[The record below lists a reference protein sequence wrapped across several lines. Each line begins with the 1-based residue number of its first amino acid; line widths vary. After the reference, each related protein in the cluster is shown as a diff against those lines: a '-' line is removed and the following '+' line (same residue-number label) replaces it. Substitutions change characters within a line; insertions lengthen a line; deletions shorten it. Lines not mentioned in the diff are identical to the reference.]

1 MNKLLAL
8 ISLPLLFQ
16 TKAPNMDKW
25 LGTWVLN
32 PQKSSY
38 GDDKAPSGAAA
49 LKQILKI
56 RMTNGALDLYSRMEL
71 PDGTDVA
78 DETHLL
84 DLTGK
89 GHVTEFDGFKPAT
102 ETFKQ
107 IDRNTFE
114 ITLKARPTE
123 PLDVPDG
130 ELTVRVRFAIS
141 VDGNTI
147 RETKQY
153 NYREFAARDKAAKV
167 EKNPAEGSILVFEKQ
182 HQD

>member
-8 ISLPLLFQ
+8 IALPLLLQ
-16 TKAPNMDKW
+16 TKTPNMDKW

-32 PQKSSY
+32 PQKSTY

-49 LKQILKI
+49 LKQVLKI
-56 RMTNGALDLYSRMEL
+56 RMTEGALDLYSRMEL

-123 PLDVPDG
+123 LLDVPDG
-130 ELTVRVRFAIS
+130 ELTVKVRFTMS
-141 VDGNTI
+141 TDGNTI

-153 NYREFAARDKAAKV
+153 NYREFAAADKAAKTD
-167 EKNPAEGSILVFEKQ
+167 KNPAEGSILVFEKQ
-182 HQD
+182 R